1 MRKILMSGI
10 TGLVGSAVAINLLR
24 RDKNIEIIALT
35 RGQGNKKADQRVKET
50 IREQCEFDGTPEFT
64 EEALSRISVIKRNIA
79 SHIPSFKVNAL
90 KDVDTIFHCAADVNL
105 GKDPYGRTYINN
117 YQGTK
122 NLLETAKRLK
132 VKSFHQVSTAY
143 VAGNKP
149 GIAYEDGLRESPSFN
164 NSYEKSKYHAEKL
177 VRKSGIPYTIYRPSI
192 IVGNL
197 ADGKI
202 RKPLAFYRVL
212 EFFAKMKK
220 QQCAKQHLQPYE
232 SIALTMNI
240 QAHLSDKI
248 YFVPI
253 DYVQKTITDLFFLP
267 TTNKTYHITGKNPG
281 SLTDI
286 FKIGEKLLKI
296 DGLRVVENA
305 GRLSLKER
313 LVHKFL
319 GDLMPY
325 FSTEITFDTKNV
337 ADALGEDALDWKID
351 YDALYIVIKE
361 YYDNMFPEIMSP
373 V

>member
-1 MRKILMSGI
+1 MRKILMTGI
-10 TGLVGSAVAINLLR
+10 TGLVGSAVALNLLQ

-35 RGQGNKKADQRVKET
+35 RGQGNKKAEQRVKET
-50 IREQCEFDGTPEFT
+50 IREQCEFDGIPEFA
-64 EEALSRISVIKRNIA
+64 EEALSRITVIKRNIA
-79 SHIPSFKVNAL
+79 SHIPSLKINAL
-90 KDVDTIFHCAADVNL
+90 KDIDTIFHCAADVNL

-122 NLLETAKRLK
+122 NLLETAKKLK

-143 VAGNKP
+143 VAGSKP

-164 NSYEKSKYHAEKL
+164 NAYEKSKYHAEKL
-177 VRKSGIPYTIYRPSI
+177 VRNSGIPYTIYRPSI

-220 QQCAKQHLQPYE
+220 QQCAKQHLQPHE
-232 SIALTMNI
+232 PISQAMNI
-240 QAHLSDKI
+240 QTHISDKI

-253 DYVQKTITDLFFLP
+253 DYVQNTISDLFFLP
-267 TTNKTYHITGKNPG
+267 VENKTYHVTGKNPG
-281 SLTDI
+281 SLADL
-286 FKIGEKLLKI
+286 FKIGATLLKI
-296 DGLRVVENA
+296 DGLRVAENV
-305 GRLSLKER
+305 GRLSLKEK
-313 LVHKFL
+313 LVNKFL

-337 ADALGEDALDWKID
+337 IEALGEDTLDWKID
-351 YDALYIVIKE
+351 YDALYIIIKE
-361 YYDNMFPEIMSP
+361 YFNNMFPEIMSP